1 MNKVDLKEDANIQN
15 DLLEGLADFMNGEDE
30 PAPKKT
36 PRKGKDSSPV
46 SRKEPKVTKEKRDV
60 GAGDLP
66 SVERTLVAPR
76 QDEAFYLVRFPI
88 EQSLAE
94 KFKILCSLS
103 GLYIVDMA
111 YLIFKEGFDK
121 VYDEYKEKLKKLV

>member
-1 MNKVDLKEDANIQN
+1 MDNMDWKEDVGIQN
-15 DLLEGLADFMNGEDE
+15 DLLEDLADFMNSGDT
-30 PAPKKT
+30 PSPKKT
-36 PRKGKDSSPV
+36 PKKGKNSSPV
-46 SRKEPKVTKEKRDV
+46 SRKEPKVTKEKGDV

-66 SVERTLVAPR
+66 SVERSLVAPR
-76 QDEAFYLVRFPI
+76 QDDAFYLVRFPI
-88 EQSLAE
+88 EKSLAE

-103 GLYIVDMA
+103 GLYVVDMA